1 VTRRQMAV
9 LGAATASDVS
19 AVLPVALLGALA
31 LRISDDVGMSVHS
44 IGYVIFAFFMTGGVV
59 ATVFGGLL
67 DDFGH
72 TRVLVAATVGTA
84 LSATLVGLS
93 AGGPVVLVIA
103 VMMAGASLA
112 MAMPVTTAVLRHELP
127 ADTLAFAFSVKLCG
141 APLALGVA
149 GFAVP
154 VAINWI
160 GWRFCYF
167 AVAVLSVGSWAGLHK
182 CRRPAPASTPAPHA
196 SNQRSRRGAGQLGL
210 VVFLGSVL
218 VGVLT
223 GFAVI
228 SLVGAGI
235 TEASAGIVIAVAS
248 SGGVLVR
255 LAAGA
260 WVDRT
265 ERDSRPAVAVLLF
278 AGSIAAVLM
287 ASGVRGLVVAGAASA
302 FTLGWSWTGLAYFL
316 VARRGPSA
324 AAGAASVIQAGAMY
338 GSAAGPMTMSAL
350 VASVGNAAWL
360 IVAAASFAGSLLAWS
375 A

>member
-1 VTRRQMAV
+1 MTRRQIAV

-31 LRISDDVGMSVHS
+31 LRISGDVGMSVHS

-59 ATVFGGLL
+59 ATAVGGLL

-72 TRVLVAATVGTA
+72 TRVLLTATVGTA
-84 LSATLVGLS
+84 ASATLMGLS
-93 AGGPVVLVIA
+93 VGGPVVLVIA
-103 VMMAGASLA
+103 IMIAGASLA
-112 MAMPVTTAVLRHELP
+112 MAMPVTAAVLRHELP

-141 APLALGVA
+141 GPLALGVA

-154 VAINWI
+154 VAISWI
-160 GWRFCYF
+160 GWRSCYF
-167 AVAVLSVGSWAGLHK
+167 AVAVLSIASWAVLRK
-182 CRRPAPASTPAPHA
+182 SRRPSAVPAPVTQV
-196 SNQRSRRGAGQLGL
+196 NGRPSRRGAARLGL
-210 VVFLGSVL
+210 VLFLGSVM

-235 TEASAGIVIAVAS
+235 SEASAGVVVAVS
-248 SGGVLVR
+248 SAGGVLVR

-265 ERDSRPAVAVLLF
+265 GCDSRPAVAVLLF
-278 AGSIAAVLM
+278 AGSIAAALM
-287 ASGVRGLVVAGAASA
+287 ASGVRGLVVAGAVTA
-302 FTLGWSWTGLAYFL
+302 FTLGWSWTGLAYFQI
-316 VARRGPSA
+316 ARRGAA
-324 AAGAASVIQAGAMY
+324 AAGATSVIQAGAMY
-338 GSAAGPMTMSAL
+338 GSAAGPMMMSAL
-350 VASVGNAAWL
+350 LASVGNAAWL
-360 IVAAASFAGSLLAWS
+360 VVAAASFAGSLLALS